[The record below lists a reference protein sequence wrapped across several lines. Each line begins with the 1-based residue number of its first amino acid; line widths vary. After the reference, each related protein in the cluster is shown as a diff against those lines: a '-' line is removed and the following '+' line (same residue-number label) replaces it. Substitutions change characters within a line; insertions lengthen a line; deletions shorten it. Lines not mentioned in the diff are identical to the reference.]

1 MIQTFTL
8 DDVVRYVYQEMSC
21 EEAEKMKE
29 ALLLDTELMDLFQQ
43 LQSIKKAVE
52 NTPVLMEPSQ
62 KVVDNILGY
71 SKTYDT
77 QVTSQ

>member
-8 DDVVRYVYQEMSC
+8 DDVVRYVYQEMSS

-29 ALLLDTELMDLFQQ
+29 ALLLDAELMDLFQQ
-43 LQSIKKAVE
+43 LQSIKKTVE

-62 KVVDNILGY
+62 KVVDSILDY
-71 SKTYDT
+71 SKTYDA